1 MRTLQ
6 GFALLVL
13 GASIALAGT
22 ICPAA
27 SGTNPFPHP
36 PDPAGTG
43 CNVVI
48 TIAANGSISTVVTD
62 ATAYDNVED
71 TLVGIVNNSSTAIS
85 SINLSGSG
93 IFGFDGDG
101 ICGVFN
107 TGNGL
112 QWTFTGSGYCGAAR
126 PDPGDYD
133 GPTSSFPGWNGSS
146 PNSGTVAFSP
156 AIAAGGGS
164 TYFSLETPPSASLAV
179 GGVNSVPAPGTL
191 VLFGIGLTLLA
202 GWSFRSQIRGYLF
215 SR

>member
-6 GFALLVL
+6 GFALLVA
-13 GASIALAGT
+13 GACFAVAGT
-22 ICPAA
+22 VCPA
-27 SGTNPFPHP
+27 SPGTGTAGPGGAFPHP
-36 PDPAGTG
+36 PDPAATG

-48 TIAANGSISTVVTD
+48 TINANGSISTVITD
-62 ATAYDNVED
+62 ATPYEVSED
-71 TLVGIVNNSSTAIS
+71 SLVGVVNNSSTPVS
-85 SINLSGSG
+85 SLNLSGTD

-101 ICGVFN
+101 ICTFTF
-107 TGNGL
+107 TGNGYC
-112 QWTFTGSGYCGAAR
+112 TGSHLS
-126 PDPGDYD
+126 DPLDYA

-146 PNSGTVAFSP
+146 PNSGTVAFNP
-156 AIAAGGGS
+156 AIAAGGG
-164 TYFSLETPPSASLAV
+164 TAYFSLEEPPSVSLAV